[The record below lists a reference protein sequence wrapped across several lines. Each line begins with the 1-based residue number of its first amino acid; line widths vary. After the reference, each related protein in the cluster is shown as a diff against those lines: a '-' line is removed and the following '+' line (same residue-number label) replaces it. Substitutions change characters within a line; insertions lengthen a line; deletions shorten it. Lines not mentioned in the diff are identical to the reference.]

1 MIEQLGPHLQYMD
14 ERHFSKIEK
23 VLPDMMDKLETL
35 APYFHIIAP
44 HMVEISLRADRLFPY
59 IDYMLPHAETMKD
72 HIWWLIP
79 FADVDGF
86 ELFMPHLDEL
96 APLIDEL
103 APFGPQLLPYMAKM
117 KKHIPILIENAET
130 LLPQLGE
137 VIDHLDPLVYWLSDM
152 LPLANS
158 IGVLRSKLLMK
169 AGTPFLGLLPKVPPR
184 KRTKVSKQS
193 VGQYRREEARRIIT
207 VPKTHITP
215 ESVVYYVVHV
225 DDRYSGEFRYS
236 SLRKLHEL
244 AQNTPDLDE
253 PLPEFPA
260 RAMFTLS
267 NSDIEDRRVL
277 LEDYLQFVFAEP
289 KIVNTE
295 EFKIFVQEN
304 RKWDAKL
311 PLLSSPLLKY

>member
-1 MIEQLGPHLQYMD
+1 
-14 ERHFSKIEK
+14 
-23 VLPDMMDKLETL
+23 
-35 APYFHIIAP
+35 
-44 HMVEISLRADRLFPY
+44 
-59 IDYMLPHAETMKD
+59 
-72 HIWWLIP
+72 
-79 FADVDGF
+79 
-86 ELFMPHLDEL
+86 
-96 APLIDEL
+96 
-103 APFGPQLLPYMAKM
+103 
-117 KKHIPILIENAET
+117 
-130 LLPQLGE
+130 